1 MLLGAFVTKIW
12 VPNPCDI
19 DGHSWSLEDLGKG
32 KRERKAMERRKR
44 EEREAAELAN
54 SGGAGE

>member
-32 KRERKAMERRKR
+32 KRERMAMERRNR
-44 EEREAAELAN
+44 EEKEAAKLAN
-54 SGGAGE
+54 SERA

>member
-32 KRERKAMERRKR
+32 KRERMAMERRNR
-44 EEREAAELAN
+44 EKKEAAELAN
-54 SGGAGE
+54 SERA

>member
-44 EEREAAELAN
+44 EERKAAERAN
-54 SGGAGE
+54 RERAQ